1 MNSKWSLSEEI
12 YRAFH
17 RWPTLAGVILLGCLA
32 GWLVSFIMPPYYK
45 AITYIYV
52 ALNPYRTYSDTNFLA
67 LARPKYSNIDDY
79 KDWQMTQLES
89 VIYLD
94 EFILETLERLREAN
108 PDWQDFSAAELR
120 EILEAD
126 WRSAGTWS
134 LIANSPVSDLAEQA
148 SSAWSAVVVERV
160 KAAIEAA
167 RQTFLIDQDLQAV
180 SEQIQENS
188 SRVNELERAQ
198 NQIAAWEAELN
209 RLDHQQPL
217 EPYLRLQIISQ
228 ITRLAEFTPAWMG
241 LLENQPADEELPAAY
256 LSWIEQANVMI
267 DQEIEAVNQ
276 RNLDQEQNKTVL
288 SELYR
293 EKADTSLG
301 LSPNLEIESIE
312 NGLAERIRP
321 TTTFIIIG
329 GFTAFLIWVLIQLVI
344 ITRKLVYE

>member
-32 GWLVSFIMPPYYK
+32 GWLVSFLMPPYYR

-94 EFILETLERLREAN
+94 EFILETLERLRETN
-108 PDWQDFSAAELR
+108 PDWQDFTTAELR

-134 LIANSPVSDLAEQA
+134 LIANSPDSDLAEQA
-148 SSAWSAVVVERV
+148 SSTWSSVVVERV
-160 KAAIEAA
+160 SAAIESA
-167 RQTFLIDQDLQAV
+167 RQTFIFDQDLQAIT
-180 SEQIQENS
+180 EQIHVNS
-188 SRVNELERAQ
+188 LRVDELERAQ
-198 NQIAAWEAELN
+198 NQMKSWEAEIEQ
-209 RLDHQQPL
+209 LDQDQPL
-217 EPYLRLQIISQ
+217 EPYLRLQIISH
-228 ITRLAEFTPAWMG
+228 ITRLAEFTPVWMD
-241 LLENQPADEELPAAY
+241 LLENQPADEEIPAAY
-256 LSWIEQANVMI
+256 FSWIDQTNVII
-267 DQEIEAVNQ
+267 DQEIEARKQ
-276 RNLDQEQNKTVL
+276 QILDQEQDKTDL
-288 SELYR
+288 FELYR
-293 EKADTSLG
+293 EKADSSLG

-312 NGLAERIRP
+312 KGLAERIRP

-329 GFTAFLIWVLIQLVI
+329 GTSAFLIWVFIQLVI

>member
-1 MNSKWSLSEEI
+1 MNNKWSLSEEI

-17 RWPTLAGVILLGCLA
+17 RWPTLAGVILLGCFA
-32 GWLVSFIMPPYYK
+32 SWLLSFLMPPYYR

-67 LARPKYSNIDDY
+67 LARPRYSNIDDY

-94 EFILETLERLREAN
+94 EFILETLERLRGMN
-108 PDWQDFSAAELR
+108 PEWQDFSAAELR
-120 EILEAD
+120 EILDAD

-134 LIANSPVSDLAEQA
+134 LIANSPDSDLAEQA
-148 SSAWSAVVVERV
+148 SSTWSEVVGKRV

-188 SRVNELERAQ
+188 ARVNELESAQ
-198 NQIAAWEAELN
+198 NQISTLEAELN
-209 RLDHQQPL
+209 RQEQNQPL

-228 ITRLAEFTPAWMG
+228 ITRLAEFTPAWMD
-241 LLENQPADEELPAAY
+241 LLKNQPAVDEIPTAF
-256 LSWIEQANVMI
+256 LSWIQQGNVMI
-267 DQEIEAVNQ
+267 DQEIEAKNQ
-276 RNLDQEQNKTVL
+276 QILDLKQNKSDL

-293 EKADTSLG
+293 EQADASLG

-312 NGLAERIRP
+312 KGLAERIRP

-329 GFTAFLIWVLIQLVI
+329 GAAAFLIWVLLQLI
-344 ITRKLVYE
+344 LITRKLVYE

>member
-1 MNSKWSLSEEI
+1 MNNKWSLSEEI

-32 GWLVSFIMPPYYK
+32 GWLVSFLMPPYYR

-94 EFILETLERLREAN
+94 EFILETLDRLRETN
-108 PDWQDFSAAELR
+108 PDWQDFTAAELR

-134 LIANSPVSDLAEQA
+134 LIANSPDSDLAEQA
-148 SSAWSAVVVERV
+148 SSTWSAVVVERV
-160 KAAIEAA
+160 RAAIESA
-167 RQTFLIDQDLQAV
+167 RQTFVIDQDLQAI
-180 SEQIQENS
+180 SEQIHLNS
-188 SRVNELERAQ
+188 LRVDELERAQ
-198 NQIAAWEAELN
+198 NQMESWVAEIEQ
-209 RLDHQQPL
+209 LDQDLPL
-217 EPYLRLQIISQ
+217 EPYLRLQIISH
-228 ITRLAEFTPAWMG
+228 ITRLAEFTPAWMD
-241 LLENQPADEELPAAY
+241 LLENQPEDVEIPAAY
-256 LSWIEQANVMI
+256 LSWIDQATVMI
-267 DQEIEAVNQ
+267 DQEIEARKQ
-276 RNLDQEQNKTVL
+276 QNLDQEQHKTDLV
-288 SELYR
+288 ELYR
-293 EKADTSLG
+293 EKADSSLG
-301 LSPNLEIESIE
+301 ISPNLEIESIE
-312 NGLAERIRP
+312 KGLAERIRP

-329 GFTAFLIWVLIQLVI
+329 GTTAFLIWVFIQLVF

>member
-12 YRAFH
+12 YRVFH

-32 GWLVSFIMPPYYK
+32 GWLVSFLMPPYYR

-94 EFILETLERLREAN
+94 EFIDETLARLRETN
-108 PDWQDFSAAELR
+108 PEWQDFSAAELR

-134 LIANSPVSDLAEQA
+134 LIANSPVSNLAEQA
-148 SSAWSAVVVERV
+148 SSTWSAVVVERV

-167 RQTFLIDQDLQAV
+167 RQTFIIDQDLQAV

-188 SRVNELERAQ
+188 SRVNALVSAQ
-198 NQIAAWEAELN
+198 NQLEIWKAELD
-209 RLDHQQPL
+209 RLDQDQPL
-217 EPYLRLQIISQ
+217 EPHLRLQIISH
-228 ITRLAEFTPAWMG
+228 ISRLAEFTPAWMD
-241 LLENQPADEELPAAY
+241 LLENQPAEDENPAAY
-256 LSWIEQANVMI
+256 LSWIEKSNVMI
-267 DQEIEAVNQ
+267 DQDIEAVKQ
-276 RNLDQEQNKTVL
+276 QILDQEQDKTVL

-301 LSPNLEIESIE
+301 LSPNLEIESIKK
-312 NGLAERIRP
+312 GLAERIRP

-329 GFTAFLIWVLIQLVI
+329 GMTAFLIWVLIQLVM